1 MRASNRQARL
11 KRAKELGRL
20 AYDLLRFEGLVGI
33 IEIEGED
40 KYLREFDHRGRFGLS
55 GSYVAPSRPGRP
67 YEFSRIQ
74 VRHLSRKVLEL
85 RWTKAGDFQLI
96 AYEPGEWEELL
107 DQLAN
112 VF

>member
-1 MRASNRQARL
+1 MRAIDRQARL

-20 AYDLLRFEGLVGI
+20 AYGMLRFEDLVGI
-33 IEIEGED
+33 IAVEGED
-40 KYLREFDHRGRFGLS
+40 KYLREFDRRGLS
-55 GSYVAPSRPGRP
+55 CSYVTPSKSGRP

-74 VRHLSRKVLEL
+74 VRHLGRKVLEL
-85 RWTKAGDFQLI
+85 RWSKAGEFQLV